1 MVGVKRG
8 DVVVANLDP
17 TIGVEIKKTRPV
29 IVLSNDSINQ
39 FSQLVVVV
47 PLTKNTAHI
56 SPSHAIIPKG
66 VARLTFASKVVTEQI
81 KAVDKRR
88 LVKRL
93 GSLTPAPAQVERL
106 KNLCL
111 TATRSR
117 RPGQETEPNSKCLFM
132 YFPRS
137 IRFAFRSVRT

>member
-1 MVGVKRG
+1 VVGVRRG

-47 PLTKNTAHI
+47 PLTKNTAHL
-56 SPSHAIIPKG
+56 SPSHVIIPKG
-66 VARLTFASKVVTEQI
+66 VARLTFTSKVVTEQI

-93 GSLTPAPAQVERL
+93 GSLTPALLTQVERAL
-106 KNLCL
+106 KNTL
-111 TATRSR
+111 A
-117 RPGQETEPNSKCLFM
+117 
-132 YFPRS
+132 FP
-137 IRFAFRSVRT
+137 

>member
-1 MVGVKRG
+1 MVGVRRG

-47 PLTKNTAHI
+47 PLTKNTAYL
-56 SPSHAIIPKG
+56 SPSHALIPKG
-66 VARLTFASKVVTEQI
+66 VARLELASKAVTEQV
-81 KAVDKRR
+81 KALDKRR

-93 GSLTPAPAQVERL
+93 GSLTPSLLAQVERAL
-106 KNLCL
+106 KNTL
-111 TATRSR
+111 A
-117 RPGQETEPNSKCLFM
+117 
-132 YFPRS
+132 FP
-137 IRFAFRSVRT
+137 

>member
-1 MVGVKRG
+1 MVDVKRG

-29 IVLSNDSINQ
+29 VILSNDSINQ

-47 PLTKNTAHI
+47 PLTKNTAHL
-56 SPSHAIIPKG
+56 SPSHTIIPKG
-66 VARLTFASKVVTEQI
+66 VARLAFASKAVTEQI

-93 GSLTPAPAQVERL
+93 GSLTPALLAQVERAL
-106 KNLCL
+106 KNTL
-111 TATRSR
+111 A
-117 RPGQETEPNSKCLFM
+117 
-132 YFPRS
+132 FP
-137 IRFAFRSVRT
+137 